1 MMSKR
6 LYRRRENRVLGGV
19 AAGLAEYLNVDVT
32 LVRVIFLLAALTEGA
47 GVLIYL
53 ALWLVMPEEK
63 TGEEWR

>member
-1 MMSKR
+1 MSKR
-6 LYRRRENRVLGGV
+6 LYRRRDNRVLGGV
-19 AAGLAEYLNVDVT
+19 AAGLADYLNVDVT

-53 ALWLVMPEEK
+53 VLWLIMPEEE